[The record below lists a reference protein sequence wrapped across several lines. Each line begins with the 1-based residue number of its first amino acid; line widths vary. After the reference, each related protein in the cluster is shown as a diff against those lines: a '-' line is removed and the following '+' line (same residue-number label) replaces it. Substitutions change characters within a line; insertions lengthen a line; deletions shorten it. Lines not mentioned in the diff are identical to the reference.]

1 MGIRYKVERK
11 QANAKNDWLCKECQS
26 VFRTRADL
34 FKHRKDCHNTGN
46 QKYQIVDGK
55 RKLVEGTAWNK
66 GLTKEDSITV
76 ANAIE
81 KRKETYVPWNLGKK
95 ESDEHRNAIS
105 AGMKIAHQE
114 RRAHNIGESRW
125 NNEHSWPEKWFI
137 QVLLNEFKMVEHE
150 HYETEMPFDRYS
162 LDFAWPKSKLCIEI
176 DGEQH
181 ERFEDYKLRDNKKD
195 KLLLESGW
203 QVFRIKW
210 KDCWH
215 NPKQYIDLVRNKFIE
230 LHLI

>member
-11 QANAKNDWLCKECQS
+11 QANAKNDWLCKECQNI
-26 VFRTRADL
+26 FRTRADL

-95 ESDEHRNAIS
+95 NL
-105 AGMKIAHQE
+105 M
-114 RRAHNIGESRW
+114 NIGMR
-125 NNEHSWPEKWFI
+125 FL
-137 QVLLNEFKMVEHE
+137 QV
-150 HYETEMPFDRYS
+150 
-162 LDFAWPKSKLCIEI
+162 
-176 DGEQH
+176 
-181 ERFEDYKLRDNKKD
+181 
-195 KLLLESGW
+195 
-203 QVFRIKW
+203 
-210 KDCWH
+210 
-215 NPKQYIDLVRNKFIE
+215 
-230 LHLI
+230 